1 LKLWKSK
8 NWPWLVAGLVPP
20 LTGLLLLLLV
30 GPDGG
35 SGTMALFLSVN
46 AIGSVCFG
54 IGVAKLRKSKDLAR
68 TVMAILAGIILFII
82 NVVFLFFA
90 GATMFGL

>member
-1 LKLWKSK
+1 MNPWKSK
-8 NWPWLVAGLVPP
+8 NWLWLVAGVVPP
-20 LTGLLLLLLV
+20 LTAMLLLWVV
-30 GPDGG
+30 GPEGG
-35 SGTMALFLSVN
+35 PGTMALFLSVN

-54 IGVAKLRKSKDLAR
+54 IGLARLRKSIDLAR

-82 NVVFLFFA
+82 NVAFLFFA